1 MSAGLVMPFWH
12 QPRPIHSRWARV
24 KKKVSAMQLH
34 CLLLFWVLYS
44 NNLKSNSCPHAGCTC
59 DGTAPRILADEGRAW
74 VHRDLFRSLLLAGK
88 SASMSGSDDEDLAD
102 QFLIGFEDGV
112 TCLIVISIFMSPNV
126 YDIYYI
132 YSPKCSYYLICC
144 IFLRW
149 THMATSADWFIRKHW
164 GWISRSSST
173 TGSGDQRQ
181 GSKTWSFSCKQL
193 RVHQTDIII
202 LHTNIETHYTQI
214 RHAQVRRM

>member
-126 YDIYYI
+126 LW
-132 YSPKCSYYLICC
+132 YLLYL
-144 IFLRW
+144 FS
-149 THMATSADWFIRKHW
+149 HMFILFDMLYFSQVDTY
-164 GWISRSSST
+164 GNISRLVHSQT
-173 TGSGDQRQ
+173 
-181 GSKTWSFSCKQL
+181 L
-193 RVHQTDIII
+193 RLNQP
-202 LHTNIETHYTQI
+202 LE
-214 RHAQVRRM
+214 